1 MMHGDLKHEQ
11 ERLINEMLEK
21 QSWKQIKILKGN
33 DFYQCNCLEIYESK
47 KILPISDFTKEDM
60 QKRKKIDYP
69 NSVGISRLE
78 KIINDRIRTY
88 FMTIQNDDSFPE
100 KSNSSS
106 DSAKHSSPEEELIE
120 LSVREFLLNRNSRI
134 LKLLLCDEEIASF
147 DYQDLKLLRYAFDV
161 YDYKMED
168 EEQFPFYKVGPY
180 ALLLRKNAPCGVTLA
195 ENLE

>member
-11 ERLINEMLEK
+11 ERLINEMLEE
-21 QSWKQIKILKGN
+21 QSRKQIKILKRN
-33 DFYQCNCLEIYESK
+33 DFYQCNCLGIYESK
-47 KILPISDFTKEDM
+47 KILPLSDFTKEEM
-60 QKRKKIDYP
+60 QKRTKIDYP
-69 NSVGISRLE
+69 NSLGISRLE
-78 KIINDRIRTY
+78 KIINDKMRTY
-88 FMTIQNDDSFPE
+88 FMTIEKDDSFPE

-106 DSAKHSSPEEELIE
+106 HSAKHSSPEEELIE
-120 LSVREFLLNRNSRI
+120 LSVREFLLNHNSRM

-161 YDYKMED
+161 YDYEMED
-168 EEQFPFYKVGPY
+168 EEQLPFYKVGPY